1 MIEKLFFIALIVV
14 GLYIMRRQAVLA
26 ERRESMLRENNPL
39 PETKL
44 IENRAVD
51 MEALSKT
58 TLSQRLSRLL
68 RNIYYDLGEYAIIKV
83 LAFYTVSTFIGEFV
97 FVTVLG
103 FSSQVSLLLTFPIF
117 TFMGIRYLDYRTQKT
132 FEDNFPDALNMIASS
147 VSAGESL
154 LHAIQYVGKS
164 LNNIVGR
171 EFKSMG
177 ERLNLGETTE
187 SVFARACQR
196 FPTPTFQFFV
206 IAMRVNVNRGGQL
219 RRVITN
225 LNRVLFDAR
234 SIEMKKKAL
243 TAEARLSSYIICAIP
258 FFFLFV
264 VLRFIAPDNYDFV
277 MHDPRGRYLL
287 YYTLASEAIGIGIV
301 TGLMKSVK

>member
-1 MIEKLFFIALIVV
+1 MIANLFFIGLIGV
-14 GLYIMRRQAVLA
+14 GLYIMRKQAQLS
-26 ERRESMLRENNPL
+26 ERRESMLRENNTL

-44 IENRAVD
+44 LENRAVD
-51 MEALSKT
+51 MEALSHT
-58 TLSQRLSRLL
+58 TFSQRLSRSL
-68 RNIYYDLGEYAIIKV
+68 RNIYYDIGEYAIIKV
-83 LAFYTVSTFIGEFV
+83 LVYYVVATFVGEFV
-97 FVTVLG
+97 FVTVFG
-103 FSSQVSLLLTFPIF
+103 FTTQVSLLLSYPIF
-117 TFMGIRYLDYRTQKT
+117 TYLGIRYLEFRTQKE
-132 FEDNFPDALNMIASS
+132 FEENFPDALNMIASS

-164 LNNIVGR
+164 LDNIVGR
-171 EFKSMG
+171 EFKTMG

-225 LNRVLFDAR
+225 LNRVLFDAK
-234 SIEMKKKAL
+234 SVEMKKKAL
-243 TAEARLSSYIICAIP
+243 TAEARMSSYIICSIP

-264 VLRFIAPDNYDFV
+264 VLRFLSPENYDYV
-277 MHDPRGRYLL
+277 MHDPSGRFLL
-287 YYTLASEAIGIGIV
+287 YYTLISESIGIGII
-301 TGLMKSVK
+301 TWLMRSVK

>member
-1 MIEKLFFIALIVV
+1 MIENLFFIGLIGV
-14 GLYIMRRQAVLA
+14 GLYIMRRQAQLS
-26 ERRESMLRENNPL
+26 ERRESMLRENNTL

-58 TLSQRLSRLL
+58 TFTQRLSRSL
-68 RNIYYDLGEYAIIKV
+68 RNIYYDIGDYAILKV
-83 LAFYTVSTFIGEFV
+83 LAYYFAATFVGEFV
-97 FVTVLG
+97 FVTVFG
-103 FSSQVSLLLTFPIF
+103 FSSQASLIITYPIVTFI
-117 TFMGIRYLDYRTQKT
+117 GIRYLEYRTQKE

-164 LNNIVGR
+164 LDNIVGR
-171 EFKSMG
+171 EFKTMG
-177 ERLNLGETTE
+177 ERLNLGESTE

-219 RRVITN
+219 RRVINN
-225 LNRVLFDAR
+225 LNRVLFDAK

-243 TAEARLSSYIICAIP
+243 TAEARMSSYIICAIP

-264 VLRFIAPDNYDFV
+264 VLRFLAPENYDYV
-277 MHDPRGRYLL
+277 MYDPRGRYLL
-287 YYTLASEAIGIGIV
+287 YYTLASEAIGIGIIAW
-301 TGLMKSVK
+301 LMRSVK

>member
-1 MIEKLFFIALIVV
+1 MIENLFFIGLIGV
-14 GLYIMRRQAVLA
+14 GLYIMRRQALLS
-26 ERRESMLRENNPL
+26 ERRESMLRENNTL

-58 TLSQRLSRLL
+58 TFTQRLSRSL
-68 RNIYYDLGEYAIIKV
+68 RNIYYDIGDYAILKV
-83 LAFYTVSTFIGEFV
+83 LAYYFAATFVGEFV
-97 FVTVLG
+97 FVTVFG
-103 FSSQVSLLLTFPIF
+103 FSSQASLIITYPIATFI
-117 TFMGIRYLDYRTQKT
+117 GIRYLEYRTQKE

-164 LNNIVGR
+164 LDNIVGR
-171 EFKSMG
+171 EFKTMG
-177 ERLNLGETTE
+177 ERLNLGESTE

-219 RRVITN
+219 RRVINN
-225 LNRVLFDAR
+225 LNRVLFDAK

-243 TAEARLSSYIICAIP
+243 TAEARMSSYIICAIP

-264 VLRFIAPDNYDFV
+264 VLRFLAPENYDYV
-277 MHDPRGRYLL
+277 MYDPKGRYLL
-287 YYTLASEAIGIGIV
+287 YYTLASEAIGIGIIAW
-301 TGLMKSVK
+301 LMRSVK

>member
-1 MIEKLFFIALIVV
+1 MIANVFFIILIAV
-14 GLYIMRRQAVLA
+14 GLLILRKQAKLA
-26 ERRESMLRENNPL
+26 EQRESMLRENNTL

-51 MEALSKT
+51 MEALSKI
-58 TLSQRLSRLL
+58 TLRQRFSRSA
-68 RNIYYDLGEYAIIKV
+68 RNIYTDIGEYAIIKILV
-83 LAFYTVSTFIGEFV
+83 FYFIATLIGEFV
-97 FVTVLG
+97 FKTVFG
-103 FSSQVSLLLTFPIF
+103 FSGQVSLMISYPIATFL
-117 TFMGIRYLDYRTQKT
+117 GIRFLEFKSQKE
-132 FEDNFPDALNMIASS
+132 FEDNFPDALNMVSSS

-154 LHAIQYVGKS
+154 LHAIQYTGKN
-164 LNNIVGR
+164 LENIVGR

-177 ERLNLGETTE
+177 ERLNLGESTE
-187 SVFARACQR
+187 SVFSRACQR

-219 RRVITN
+219 KRVISN

-234 SIEMKKKAL
+234 SIELKKRAL

-264 VLRFIAPDNYDFV
+264 VLRFISPDNYDYV
-277 MHDPRGRYLL
+277 MHDPSGRLIL
-287 YYTLASEAIGIGIV
+287 YYMLVSEAIGISIV
-301 TGLMKSVK
+301 IWLMKSVK